1 MAKSIGATFDPE
13 SIWKPVEEGTY
24 PAHIKSISHR
34 EINTRAGEAIVV
46 NMTYKVAD
54 EVENITQPLWK
65 MDGYEYV
72 KDSNHNRMPETNGDG
87 IQSHS
92 TCDHLKGRD
101 FQDNGWFIFTSGS
114 SQGKNRR
121 YFELLDNLGVK
132 CEEEKVDGKT
142 VKTLVLL
149 EESDVVGKPVQITVK
164 RQEFV
169 TADTKHLPP
178 DQQEKR
184 ATFKVSNVTL
194 WTDGPE
200 LQADEIEG
208 DVPF

>member
-1 MAKSIGATFDPE
+1 M
-13 SIWKPVEEGTY
+13 
-24 PAHIKSISHR
+24 
-34 EINTRAGEAIVV
+34 
-46 NMTYKVAD
+46 
-54 EVENITQPLWK
+54 
-65 MDGYEYV
+65 
-72 KDSNHNRMPETNGDG
+72 
-87 IQSHS
+87 
-92 TCDHLKGRD
+92 
-101 FQDNGWFIFTSGS
+101 
-114 SQGKNRR
+114 
-121 YFELLDNLGVK
+121 LDNLGVK

-178 DQQEKR
+178 EQQEKR

>member
-1 MAKSIGATFDPE
+1 MAKTIGATFDPN
-13 SIWKPVEEGTY
+13 SVWKPTEEGTY

-46 NMTYKVAD
+46 NMTNRVPVVNGKG
-54 EVENITQPLWK
+54 TQVTSP
-65 MDGYEYV
+65 
-72 KDSNHNRMPETNGDG
+72 
-87 IQSHS
+87 
-92 TCDHLKGRD
+92 CDHLKGRD

-114 SQGKNRR
+114 SAGKNRR

-149 EESDVVGKPVQITVK
+149 EESDVVGKPVEITVK

-169 TADTKHLPP
+169 TSETKHLPP
-178 DQQEKR
+178 EQQVKR
-184 ATFKVSNVTL
+184 STFKVSTVTE
-194 WTDGPE
+194 WTDGQQLQIDE
-200 LQADEIEG
+200 LEG